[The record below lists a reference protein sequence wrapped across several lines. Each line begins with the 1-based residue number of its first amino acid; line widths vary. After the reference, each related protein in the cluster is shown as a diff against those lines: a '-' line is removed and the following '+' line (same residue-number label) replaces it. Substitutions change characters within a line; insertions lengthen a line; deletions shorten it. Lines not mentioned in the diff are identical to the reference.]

1 MLTTNKLIISID
13 VKNVFTY
20 YIIYAYVI
28 VYNRSQCCQKGTRNL
43 TIAKRSRV
51 SCVMYTVLSSLAA
64 CGRLGVAA
72 AGVLFWHAAS

>member
-28 VYNRSQCCQKGTRNL
+28 VGL
-43 TIAKRSRV
+43 
-51 SCVMYTVLSSLAA
+51 
-64 CGRLGVAA
+64 
-72 AGVLFWHAAS
+72 